1 MNLPFPDRASA
12 GRRLALALESYR
24 GRDPLIV
31 LALPRGGVP
40 VAAEVVAHIG
50 GNLDVMIV
58 RKLGLPGQEELA
70 MGAIAS
76 GGVCI
81 LNQELIAQAA
91 ISEAALQAVTA
102 RESLE
107 LARREREFRG
117 ERPWPQLRGST
128 VILVDDGLATGAS
141 MRAAVSAVREFQPR
155 EVVVAVPVAPPD
167 SIRVLRRQADA
178 VVCLE
183 TPEPFRAIGLWYG
196 NFTQVADAEVRST
209 LQRFWIQ

>member
-12 GRRLALALESYR
+12 GRRLAAALESYR

-50 GNLDVMIV
+50 GSLDVMIV
-58 RKLGLPGQEELA
+58 RKLGLPGQDELA

-76 GGVCI
+76 GGIRI

-102 RESLE
+102 RERLE
-107 LARREREFRG
+107 LARRERVFRG
-117 ERPWPQLRGST
+117 ERPWPELHGAT

-167 SIRVLRRQADA
+167 TIRVLRGQADA

-196 NFTQVADAEVRST
+196 DFTQVADAEVRRI
-209 LQRFWIQ
+209 LQRCWTQ